1 MGNSWSKNF
10 HTGVFAGSVTQCSSI
25 DDTWYC
31 KFSRL
36 FSAFMMFLILMV
48 VIYYIYRFASGKLK
62 GKK

>member
-10 HTGVFAGSVTQCSSI
+10 HTGVFAGSVTQCSST

-36 FSAFMMFLILMV
+36 FSAFMMFLILIV
-48 VIYYIYRFASGKLK
+48 VLYYIYRLASGKLK

>member
-10 HTGVFAGSVTQCSSI
+10 HTGVFAGSVTQCSST

-48 VIYYIYRFASGKLK
+48 VLYYIYRFASGKLK